1 MFCLLYDVITIYFSF
16 SQTMA
21 DNREE
26 YDFPEGYEQDSE
38 FEDSDTEVET
48 EISDDEFDDQGRD
61 NFENLPDYVDIEEEP
76 LRERAARR
84 AAARRAGPQP
94 APAVDRQPEPAA
106 EPQPEPA
113 VDPQPEPA
121 AEPAEDPLPG
131 PSTEDSGFMNMGFLA
146 QALDSSQ
153 FEDALTPKKRFSLR
167 NAPRRNP
174 SAKRSYAEAHHSS
187 DEDVAG
193 PSSRR
198 PRTGRLFAS
207 YDPDVPDSGSDKD
220 YVPEE
225 DPDSPASPA
234 PTPREQIPEET
245 PKGRGRGRCRG
256 RPRRTPRGDRGRGRG
271 RLPAEEDPRAPG
283 SPGPVDLNQDPEG
296 PAADALPAAPEDLVG
311 PVAAGLADPVAENQ
325 VPARRAAGLM
335 DPGNPPYPGHRFG
348 NPELLH
354 QFEKMS
360 HKRARGD
367 LGNWSGLPVRVMRQ
381 EKVKASDNLTKWYNS
396 PKAGVPPLVVP
407 DRCPDV
413 GHPNERELRDCV
425 KMEDFFF

>member
-94 APAVDRQPEPAA
+94 APAVDPQPEPAA
-106 EPQPEPA
+106 
-113 VDPQPEPA
+113 DPQPEPA
-121 AEPAEDPLPG
+121 EDPQPG

-146 QALDSSQ
+146 QAQDISQ
-153 FEDALTPKKRFSLR
+153 FEDASTPQKRFSLR
-167 NAPRRNP
+167 DALRRNP
-174 SAKRSYAEAHHSS
+174 SAKRSYAESHHSS

-193 PSSRR
+193 SSSRR
-198 PRTGRLFAS
+198 TPTGRLFAS
-207 YDPDVPDSGSDKD
+207 YDPDVPDSDSDKD

-225 DPDSPASPA
+225 DPASPASPA
-234 PTPREQIPEET
+234 PTPRVQIPEET
-245 PKGRGRGRCRG
+245 PKGRGRGRGRG

-348 NPELLH
+348 NPDSLH

-381 EKVKASDNLTKWYNS
+381 EKVKANDNLTEWYNS
-396 PKAGVPPLVVP
+396 PKAGVPALVVP